1 MTQEEKERLVVEIQ
15 HIPINSEQA
24 LHFIGKFTLVDA
36 TVIPKKDPE
45 EMKAALERQSKEL
58 RIRCLTTD
66 EVIERCKQDRLFY
79 ENLLMK
85 LDEGVLFANQF

>member
-1 MTQEEKERLVVEIQ
+1 MTQEEKEQLITEIQ

-24 LHFIGKFTLVDA
+24 LHFIGKITLVDA

-66 EVIERCKQDRLFY
+66 EVIERCRQNRLFY
-79 ENLLMK
+79 EDLLMK
-85 LDEGVLFANQF
+85 LDEGILFPDQF